1 MVNWLQDNSGDAEIV
16 LGPVMQDVIG
26 GVYDIGSHSIDYVVA
41 DGSGLRSK
49 CSFKILVQ
57 GKATI

>member
-1 MVNWLQDNSGDAEIV
+1 
-16 LGPVMQDVIG
+16 MQDVIG